1 MKKLK
6 HPIPEYVTQGK
17 TIRHLIKEL
26 QTFEDQDLEVRLSLD
41 DGDTHRCI
49 SLVSKGF
56 DDDGNEY
63 CVLSNSESY
72 HENEWQDF
80 MEQKDESA

>member
-6 HPIPEYVTQGK
+6 HSIPKWVTQGK
-17 TIRHLIKEL
+17 TIRQLIREL
-26 QTFEDQDLEVRLSLD
+26 ESFENKDLEVRLSLN

-49 SLVSKGF
+49 SLVGKGF
-56 DDDGNEY
+56 DEENNEY

-80 MEQKDESA
+80 MRKPDENT